1 MWRAPIRRR
10 HEHEQQGPAVTARA
24 TEDVVKPWDRQQMA
38 ARLARDIPEGWYVN
52 LGLGLPTLIPDY
64 IPEGREVVFH
74 SENGVLGMGPVPP
87 KDQVDTWL
95 VNATKQ
101 NITLVKGASLF
112 HHADSFGMIR
122 GGHLDL
128 CVLGAYEV
136 AGNGDIANWATSQ
149 NDAVP
154 AVGGAMDLSA
164 GSKRLWV
171 LMEHT
176 TKDGLPRIVSRRAY
190 PLTAASVV
198 QRASTTLAVL
208 HVTKRGLEA
217 RHKAPGVKLG

>member
-1 MWRAPIRRR
+1 
-10 HEHEQQGPAVTARA
+10 VTASR
-24 TEDVVKPWDRQQMA
+24 DDVKPLDRQQMA
-38 ARLARDIPEGWYVN
+38 ARLACDIPEGWYVN
-52 LGLGLPTLIPDY
+52 LGLGLPTLIPDH

-74 SENGVLGMGPVPP
+74 SENGVLGMGPVPA
-87 KDQVDTWL
+87 KDRVDTWL

-136 AGNGDIANWATSQ
+136 AENGNIANWATSQ

-176 TKDGLPRIVSRRAY
+176 TKDGQSRLVKACKY
-190 PLTAASVV
+190 PLTAAGVV
-198 QRASTTLAVL
+198 KRVYTNLAVL
-208 HVTKRGLEA
+208 DVTAGGFVVLDM
-217 RHKAPGVKLG
+217 APGVTFEALQARTEAKLKAAG

>member
-1 MWRAPIRRR
+1 M
-10 HEHEQQGPAVTARA
+10 TA
-24 TEDVVKPWDRQQMA
+24 KPFDRQQMA

-64 IPEGREVVFH
+64 IPAGREVVFH
-74 SENGVLGMGPVPP
+74 SENGVLGMGPVPA
-87 KDQVDTWL
+87 KDKIDTWL

-101 NITLVKGASLF
+101 NITLMPGASLF

-136 AGNGDIANWATSQ
+136 AENGDVANWAT
-149 NDAVP
+149 NDNDQIP
-154 AVGGAMDLSA
+154 AVGGAMDLSV

-176 TKDGLPRIVSRRAY
+176 TKDGSPRIVKRCSY
-190 PLTAASVV
+190 PLTAARVV
-198 QRASTTLAVL
+198 KRVYTNLAVL
-208 HVTKRGLEA
+208 DVTDDGFIVLDM
-217 RHKAPGVKLG
+217 APGLSFDELQARTEAKLHRGPA

>member
-1 MWRAPIRRR
+1 MSNRA
-10 HEHEQQGPAVTARA
+10 ATAFTRN
-24 TEDVVKPWDRQQMA
+24 EMA

-64 IPEGREVVFH
+64 IPGDREVVFH

-87 KDQVDTWL
+87 KDELDSWL
-95 VNATKQ
+95 TNATKQ

-136 AGNGDIANWATSQ
+136 AENGDIANWATLD
-149 NDAVP
+149 NDAIP

-176 TKDGLPRIVSRRAY
+176 TKDGRSRLVRRCTY
-190 PLTAASVV
+190 PLTAAGVV
-198 QRASTTLAVL
+198 KRVYTNLAVL
-208 HVTKRGLEA
+208 DVTERGFVVIDL
-217 RHKAPGVKLG
+217 APGVTFESLQAVTGAELHRPSP

>member
-1 MWRAPIRRR
+1 
-10 HEHEQQGPAVTARA
+10 VTASRD
-24 TEDVVKPWDRQQMA
+24 DVKGLDRQQMA

-74 SENGVLGMGPVPP
+74 SENGVLGIGPVPA
-87 KDQVDTWL
+87 KDKVDTWL

-136 AGNGDIANWATSQ
+136 AENGNIANWATSQ

-176 TKDGLPRIVSRRAY
+176 TKDGQSRLVKACKY
-190 PLTAASVV
+190 PLTAAGVV
-198 QRASTTLAVL
+198 KRVYTNLAVL
-208 HVTKRGLEA
+208 DVTEQGFAVLDM
-217 RHKAPGVKLG
+217 APGVTFDALQARTEAKLRLAA